1 MEGIKIICRKWE
13 TFIYLNC
20 EMNKSVFTQ
29 FPNQHNMG
37 LRSQVGEA
45 LKVRRLGYDTLVIYL
60 AATYLF
66 LLCEITVEKVNPRSK
81 VMD

>member
-1 MEGIKIICRKWE
+1 MEGIKKICRKWE
-13 TFIYLNC
+13 KDLCLWC
-20 EMNKSVFTQ
+20 EMKKSVFTQ
-29 FPNQHNMG
+29 FPKHHNMG
-37 LRSQVGEA
+37 IRSQVGEA

-66 LLCEITVEKVNPRSK
+66 LLCEITVEKVNPRSL